1 MLKNFVLFLEIPVFA
16 VTTKVDKCGLSEQE
30 LEDKKTEICEAI
42 GIASDKVLMCSNYQP
57 NQPLDTN
64 KDISILEFLTKVL
77 ILWFI
82 SINQPILFY
91 QLNHIQD
98 FKKNSITKKNLI
110 DKILQFIVNNFP
122 LSSCKLLPFIIVVCF
137 SCAIPVSR
145 LLHYR
150 RWNVRNRSLNQS
162 PPLFLL
168 PLHPK
173 MNLLLV

>member
-1 MLKNFVLFLEIPVFA
+1 MFLEIPVFA
-16 VTTKVDKCGLSEQE
+16 VITKVDKCSLSEQE
-30 LEDKKTEICEAI
+30 LEDKKTGICEAI

-82 SINQPILFY
+82 SINQPTLFH
-91 QLNHIQD
+91 QLNHIQNL
-98 FKKNSITKKNLI
+98 KKIPSLKKLI
-110 DKILQFIVNNFP
+110 NKILFSFEEWTGIVNNFP
-122 LSSCKLLPFIIVVCF
+122 LSSCKFFTFIIVVCF

-150 RWNVRNRSLNQS
+150 RWNVRSQTQNQS
-162 PPLFLL
+162 PPQFLL
-168 PLHPK
+168 PLHRI
-173 MNLLLV
+173 MILLLV